1 MPRKSSSATTF
12 VEPPMERDAGGSMSQ
27 EPTRRGSRVIRRYFA
42 ISALVLGWAS
52 TAPALDD
59 PTSDESRRVALVARL
74 EDSAVLVKV
83 EGRQIA
89 HAGGEISLQPS
100 GGLGT
105 GVVLSRDGLVM
116 TAAHVVADAEQIMVG
131 LRNGTERAAQV
142 IFADEGADVALLRM
156 ESPPGDLVP
165 ARLGD
170 SDRVRKGETVYVI
183 GNPVGIE
190 SSLSVGVVS
199 GRHKTSHLL
208 GGAAEA
214 EFIQTDAAMNAGNS
228 GGPMF
233 NSRGEVIA
241 VAQRIVTGTG
251 GSEGLGF
258 GLAINAVKKILQ
270 MDPCIWL
277 GFSGVPLPASWT
289 SALNVP
295 GRDPLLVEHVT
306 PGSPAD
312 KGGLRG
318 GTLPVQVG
326 KGHLVLGG
334 DVVLKIDGRLP
345 LEWVRA
351 TPQIGRK
358 PGERHDVRLTVLRDG
373 QIQELVLVTV
383 HREGW

>member
-1 MPRKSSSATTF
+1 MDEEMKQRAW
-12 VEPPMERDAGGSMSQ
+12 
-27 EPTRRGSRVIRRYFA
+27 RVSLGVFA
-42 ISALVLGWAS
+42 IAALALIRAS
-52 TAPALDD
+52 TVTAVDSANEE
-59 PTSDESRRVALVARL
+59 TRRVALVARL
-74 EDSAVLVKV
+74 ENSAVLVRV
-83 EGRQIA
+83 EGGRIS
-89 HAGGEISLQPS
+89 HASEEVSLEPS

-105 GVVLSRDGLVM
+105 GAILSRDGLVM
-116 TAAHVVADAEQIMVG
+116 TAAHVVAEAERITIR
-131 LRNGTERAAQV
+131 LRDGRERTAQV
-142 IFADEGADVALLRM
+142 VFSDEGADVALLRM

-199 GRHKTSHLL
+199 GRHSTSHLF

-241 VAQRIVTGTG
+241 VAQRIVTGSG

-258 GLAINAVKKILQ
+258 GLAINVVKKILQ

-277 GFSGVPLPASWT
+277 GFSGVPLPAAWM

-295 GRDPLLVEHVT
+295 GRDPLLVERVT
-306 PGSPAD
+306 PGGPAD
-312 KGGLRG
+312 RGGLRG
-318 GTLPVQVG
+318 GALPVQVG
-326 KGHLVLGG
+326 KRHLLLGG
-334 DVVLKIDGRLP
+334 DVVLKIEGRPP
-345 LEWVRA
+345 LEWVRT
-351 TPQIGRK
+351 TPQVGRK

-373 QIQELVLVTV
+373 QVQDLVLVTV